1 MTIPLPSFDTLSAA
15 LYTRYNAAATTPP
28 EVERILTTVAAY
40 ENARR
45 LLAVRSLAE
54 LVGSAAPPPPEKD
67 LATLAQE
74 VYEAVRRLPHL
85 AAPVAVTVDQ
95 DALAAPKEPVYDLP
109 YLRASEVDTRP
120 VLVVGGT
127 LDRVL
132 RDRLKTTV
140 PGVLFESTDALSGT
154 MRARLTGA
162 LAKNRVRGVLVV
174 TGELKGDMYAVI
186 DMECRFWQVVS
197 ADVTSLSY
205 DKLRAA
211 LVTLNRLV
219 MEGSTAPA
227 SALR

>member
-15 LYTRYNAAATTPP
+15 LHTRYNAAATTPP

-40 ENARR
+40 EDARR

-85 AAPVAVTVDQ
+85 AAPVAVTGDPG
-95 DALAAPKEPVYDLP
+95 ALAKEQVYDLP

-120 VLVVGGT
+120 VLIVGGT
-127 LDRVL
+127 LDRAM
-132 RDRLKTTV
+132 RDRLQTTV
-140 PGVLFESTDALSGT
+140 PGVLFEDTDALPGT

-162 LAKNRVRGVLVV
+162 LARNRVRGVLVV

-186 DMECRFWQVVS
+186 DMECRSRQVVS

-205 DKLRAA
+205 VKLRAA